1 LWFIH
6 LKIFEK
12 RLSKVSFCFLDILF
26 DRKKL
31 DDHSSSSSIQAVFNG
46 PAVRTIFDISRAE
59 VLISWDEAASVG
71 CHPDLEI
78 ISL

>member
-1 LWFIH
+1 MITVLFIFF
-6 LKIFEK
+6 LKK
-12 RLSKVSFCFLDILF
+12 LF

-46 PAVRTIFDISRAE
+46 LAVRTIFIISRAE

-71 CHPDLEI
+71 FHPDLEI